1 MICQCICKKEIE
13 LITFKNRNLQKRAK
27 KARYEAEKVLM
38 GTLRD
43 VGCAVGE
50 YMGDGKGEADTR
62 EYLSDDPV
70 IVDHPDSQV
79 DPTDNLECSSESGD
93 TQLPLLVLYDC
104 EATGLSTY
112 SDHITD
118 IAAKILD
125 SPVQLPSP
133 TFSSLV
139 RTSRNIS
146 APGK

>member
-70 IVDHPDSQV
+70 TIQTPKLTPLTTLNAVVRVAIPNCHYLYSMTVKRQV
-79 DPTDNLECSSESGD
+79 
-93 TQLPLLVLYDC
+93 
-104 EATGLSTY
+104 
-112 SDHITD
+112 
-118 IAAKILD
+118 
-125 SPVQLPSP
+125 
-133 TFSSLV
+133 
-139 RTSRNIS
+139 
-146 APGK
+146 